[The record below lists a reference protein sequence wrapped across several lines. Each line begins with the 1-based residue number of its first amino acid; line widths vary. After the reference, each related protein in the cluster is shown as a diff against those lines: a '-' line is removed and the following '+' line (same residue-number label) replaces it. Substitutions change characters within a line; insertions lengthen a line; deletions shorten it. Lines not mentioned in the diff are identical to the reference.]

1 MITHEVAQHGQAVAH
16 EIAPTQPR
24 ERIVIVDILRGFAIF
39 GILLVNMMV
48 FAAPVYQF
56 VLETS
61 PWPDPVNQAAA
72 NFIRFVAEGKFFT
85 MFSLLFGFGLAMQMS
100 RAEDRGVR
108 FVPLYLRRMFILLL
122 FGLAHVLFF
131 WPGDILTYYAI
142 LGTFLVFFRKCSAR
156 TLMVW
161 AIILLII
168 PIVLNAGLFGL
179 TVALIALARS
189 TPEGA
194 ALVDEQMALTVAG
207 YETSYQEALQVYTE
221 GSFTEMVMQRLQDF
235 GFSVMGIVLN
245 GMFFVIFAMFLFGLY
260 AGRRQL
266 LHDVPANR
274 RFFRRVMRWSLA
286 VGLFA
291 NLLYVWLSA
300 IINPADFS
308 LPLLLSVVSFVIGA
322 PALCLFYVTALIRLT
337 QSQSW
342 QQRLMP
348 LAAVGRTALSN
359 YLLQTL
365 ICTTIFYGYGLGL
378 MGQVGPALGL
388 LLTVTIFTVQVALSN
403 WWVQRFR
410 FGPMEWLWRTA
421 TYGKLQPMRV
431 QPLQERPAVR

>member
-1 MITHEVAQHGQAVAH
+1 MITHEVAQRGQTMAQT
-16 EIAPTQPR
+16 IAPTQPR

-39 GILLVNMMV
+39 GILLVNMMI
-48 FAAPVYQF
+48 FAAPVYRF

-72 NFIRFVAEGKFFT
+72 NFIRFTAEGKFFT
-85 MFSLLFGFGLAMQMS
+85 MFSLLFGLGLTMQMS
-100 RAEDRGVR
+100 RAESRGVR

-122 FGLAHVLFF
+122 FGLAHVLLF

-142 LGTFLVFFRKCSAR
+142 LGTLLLFFRKRSPR
-156 TLMVW
+156 TLVIW
-161 AIILLII
+161 AVILLII
-168 PIVLNAGLFGL
+168 PMVLNAGLFGL
-179 TVALIALARS
+179 VALAGS
-189 TPEGA
+189 TPESA
-194 ALVDEQMALTVAG
+194 ALIDEQMAQTIAE
-207 YETSYQEALQVYTE
+207 YKTSYQEALRVYTE
-221 GSFTEMVMQRLQDF
+221 GSFAEMAIQRLQDYA
-235 GFSVMGIVLN
+235 FSTMGIFLN
-245 GMFFVIFAMFLFGLY
+245 GMFFVILAMFLLGLY
-260 AGRRQL
+260 VGRRRL
-266 LHDVPANR
+266 LHDIPANLP
-274 RFFRRVMRWSLA
+274 FFRRVMRWSLV
-286 VGLFA
+286 VGLGA
-291 NLLYVWLSA
+291 NLLYVWLNTL
-300 IINPADFS
+300 INPAEFS

-337 QSQSW
+337 QNQIW

-388 LLTVTIFTVQVALSN
+388 LLSITIFMVQIIISN

-431 QPLQERPAVR
+431 QSRQERPATG